1 MSYLHFPLHFVNDV
15 TNISIPLCI
24 ASKAITLPATE
35 LPWKAV
41 YPIVHIKWVVIK
53 LESFV

>member
-1 MSYLHFPLHFVNDV
+1 MLKTKKSKYVLSAFPTTRIATQTFLNFVNDV

-35 LPWKAV
+35 LPW
-41 YPIVHIKWVVIK
+41 
-53 LESFV
+53 